1 MIRQHSGTVGF
12 IAMILRNHAACYT
25 QWCLRVEEMLKKHVY
40 ISTQKDMRDL
50 YIIDRGGFEGV
61 GWEGAFT
68 F

>member
-40 ISTQKDMRDL
+40 ISTQKDLRDL
-50 YIIDRGGFEGV
+50 QGLF
-61 GWEGAFT
+61 
-68 F
+68 